1 MGEVEGDHHEGGHA
15 GHARNIMAHDQS
27 VEIVQALQ
35 HEVDGKSEAEK
46 KAGYNAVDGSKKEVN
61 AGQILV

>member
-1 MGEVEGDHHEGGHA
+1 
-15 GHARNIMAHDQS
+15 MADDQS

-35 HEVDGKSEAEK
+35 NEVDGKSEAEK

-61 AGQILV
+61 AGQILL